1 MNFACELVEKQAQ
14 PVLSIRTR
22 SAVGNLPQV
31 LGSGYGSIMKYLS
44 EVGENPAGAPFI
56 AYYNM
61 DMEDLDIEIGYP
73 VSKVL
78 PGKDEVKPGEVPA
91 GKYAECIYTGPYS
104 KCEPAYNALM
114 KWIEEN
120 GYKATGI
127 CYEFYLNDPADTP
140 ENELK
145 TQISFQLV

>member
-1 MNFACELVEKQAQ
+1 MNFTCKLVQKQAQ
-14 PVLSIRTR
+14 TVLSVRTR
-22 SAVGNLPQV
+22 TAASNLQQAA
-31 LGSGYGSIMKYLS
+31 GSGYGSIMGYLS
-44 EVGENPAGAPFI
+44 EIGESCAGAPFI

-73 VSKVL
+73 VSRIL
-78 PGKDEVKPGEVPA
+78 PGNDEVKLGEIPG
-91 GKYAECIYTGPYS
+91 GKYAECLYTGPYS

-140 ENELK
+140 ENELQ
-145 TQISFQLV
+145 TIISFQLA